1 MATKCTSEYHMPLLF
16 TGRPEKYI
24 TKNLTEAVEYL
35 LHVKFHQ
42 IPFSGCGIEVEN
54 ILANHRQPSYSKNA
68 SSVAIFLE
76 VVHCSVDEY
85 LRKILQHLH
94 ELHRKGP
101 YFLCCDDK
109 DAMTVTTQ
117 KK

>member
-1 MATKCTSEYHMPLLF
+1 MELQANTQTDNVHIEC
-16 TGRPEKYI
+16 
-24 TKNLTEAVEYL
+24 KNNNKLN
-35 LHVKFHQ
+35 
-42 IPFSGCGIEVEN
+42 ISSGI
-54 ILANHRQPSYSKNA
+54 YSKNA
-68 SSVAIFLE
+68 SSVAIFLD

-117 KK
+117 KKMKN

>member
-1 MATKCTSEYHMPLLF
+1 MVLYKT
-16 TGRPEKYI
+16 
-24 TKNLTEAVEYL
+24 N
-35 LHVKFHQ
+35 
-42 IPFSGCGIEVEN
+42 EVCIN
-54 ILANHRQPSYSKNA
+54 IDYSKNA

-101 YFLCCDDK
+101 YFLCCDNNDTI
-109 DAMTVTTQ
+109 TVTTQ
-117 KK
+117 KKWKIKNDLNHNKTIYFWKASKETIILKQQWTK

>member
-1 MATKCTSEYHMPLLF
+1 MCLMFSLKDVKWMYMCTYFNP
-16 TGRPEKYI
+16 
-24 TKNLTEAVEYL
+24 
-35 LHVKFHQ
+35 
-42 IPFSGCGIEVEN
+42 
-54 ILANHRQPSYSKNA
+54 YSKNA

-94 ELHRKGP
+94 ELHHKGP

-109 DAMTVTTQ
+109 DALTVTTQ
-117 KK
+117 KKMKN

>member
-1 MATKCTSEYHMPLLF
+1 MVGM
-16 TGRPEKYI
+16 RKYI
-24 TKNLTEAVEYL
+24 LV
-35 LHVKFHQ
+35 
-42 IPFSGCGIEVEN
+42 
-54 ILANHRQPSYSKNA
+54 YSKNA

-85 LRKILQHLH
+85 LKKILQHLH

-117 KK
+117 KKNEKLKTT

>member
-1 MATKCTSEYHMPLLF
+1 MVSLSALLD
-16 TGRPEKYI
+16 P
-24 TKNLTEAVEYL
+24 
-35 LHVKFHQ
+35 
-42 IPFSGCGIEVEN
+42 SN
-54 ILANHRQPSYSKNA
+54 IYSKNA

-76 VVHCSVDEY
+76 VVHCSVDKY
-85 LRKILQHLH
+85 LRKIVQHLH
-94 ELHRKGP
+94 ELRRKVP

>member
-1 MATKCTSEYHMPLLF
+1 MFL
-16 TGRPEKYI
+16 
-24 TKNLTEAVEYL
+24 
-35 LHVKFHQ
+35 
-42 IPFSGCGIEVEN
+42 IPMTCKQ
-54 ILANHRQPSYSKNA
+54 AYSKNA

-117 KK
+117 KKMKN